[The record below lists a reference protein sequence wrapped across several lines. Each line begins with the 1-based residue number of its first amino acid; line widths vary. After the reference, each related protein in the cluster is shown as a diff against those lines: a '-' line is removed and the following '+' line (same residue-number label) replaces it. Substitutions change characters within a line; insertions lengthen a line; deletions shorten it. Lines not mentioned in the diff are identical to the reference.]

1 MIESAAY
8 EIIKKEGFEEG
19 LKAGIQKGFEQG
31 IQKGLEQGIQKGLLK
46 AVELGLKIKFGVE
59 GMRVYGKIR
68 KIRDVDFLEALAE
81 AIEAA
86 NDLGQIE
93 RLLAE
98 AEGIR

>member
-19 LKAGIQKGFEQG
+19 LKAGIEQG
-31 IQKGLEQGIQKGLLK
+31 IQQGLLK
-46 AVELGLKIKFGVE
+46 AIELGLKIKFGVE
-59 GMRVYGKIR
+59 GMRLYRRAR
-68 KIRDVDFLEALAE
+68 KIKDVDFLEALAE

-86 NDLGQIE
+86 DDLSQIE

-98 AEGIR
+98 ANPEGN